1 MKTIS
6 RQAMCIIAG
15 MAGLVM
21 SGCISHERT
30 VYQDAPRSRVEFEN
44 DRAARL
50 FYETLS
56 KAPPRQHSES
66 KTEIAIPIV
75 FDHKRR
81 VVPGQ
86 NVIFNDA
93 VAYCD
98 TNQDSKITEL
108 EAQIFAENRHVKH

>member
-6 RQAMCIIAG
+6 GRAICIVAG
-15 MAGLVM
+15 VSGFVI

-30 VYQDAPRSRVEFEN
+30 IYEDAPRSRIEFEN
-44 DRAARL
+44 DRAARV

-56 KAPPRQHSES
+56 KAPPRRHSES
-66 KTEIAIPIV
+66 KTEIAIPLV
-75 FDHKRR
+75 FDHKHR

-86 NVIFNDA
+86 NVAFNDA

-98 TNQDSKITEL
+98 TNQDGKITEA

>member
-1 MKTIS
+1 MKIIS
-6 RQAMCIIAG
+6 RRAMCIIAG
-15 MAGLVM
+15 GLGVVL

-30 VYQDAPRSRVEFEN
+30 IYQDAPRSKVEFEN
-44 DRAARL
+44 DRAARV

-56 KAPPRQHSES
+56 KAPPNRHSES

-86 NVIFNDA
+86 NIMFNDA
-93 VAYCD
+93 VAFCD
-98 TNQDSKITEL
+98 TNQDGKISEL